1 MKKGLMESN
10 EPESIIKRQM
20 IEQAQ
25 KSILLADS
33 TKFDKTAFTKTCDLA
48 QIDTIV
54 TDKEP
59 NIEWFDYIKENDI
72 KLIY

>member
-1 MKKGLMESN
+1 MSLKVLLSDN
-10 EPESIIKRQM
+10 DRTST
-20 IEQAQ
+20 

>member
-1 MKKGLMESN
+1 MESN

-33 TKFDKTAFTKTCDLA
+33 TKFDKIAFIKTCDLTE
-48 QIDTIV
+48 IDTIV

>member
-1 MKKGLMESN
+1 MDTAIISCKALDIKKGLMESN

-33 TKFDKTAFTKTCDLA
+33 TKFDKTALLKHV
-48 QIDTIV
+48 I
-54 TDKEP
+54 
-59 NIEWFDYIKENDI
+59 
-72 KLIY
+72 